1 MPIELYCIPLSQR
14 LRILHIC
21 PSYKPAFC
29 YGGPTFSVSR
39 LAEKQAE
46 LGAEV
51 WVFTTTANGAEELDV
66 PTDEPIAMDGVQVV
80 YYRRWTGDHTHIC
93 PGLWWA
99 LWRQGGRFDVI
110 HVHSWWNWV
119 ALIAVLVCRWRG
131 FRTVFSPHGMLSTYS
146 LRSWWRRGF
155 QHIIGRWMLARA
167 QWHATS
173 LFEYRELRA
182 LVPDSSMHLLPNV
195 VPFPDEAALPPAR
208 PGGPVRLLFLSRIEP
223 KKGLDFLLEAL
234 SGLEAR
240 LDWQLLIA
248 GDANSPYGHKMRDLA
263 GKKDLQ
269 SRVQWLG
276 WVSGEVK
283 WQLLAEADV
292 LLLPSLNE
300 NFALVIL
307 EALAVGTTVVV
318 SDQVGLADY
327 VREKDLG
334 WCVPLQIILWR
345 RALEAAIEDVPRR
358 RRIREQAP
366 VLVRRDFDA
375 TAIAQQYLSAYT
387 RPVVQVIFRKP
398 ISGGHYSIER
408 SFSALWSFWSASDVL
423 VQKVEACALSRGG
436 WSRLRIARQMLR
448 LWADVFHV
456 SGDIHFAALFLPG
469 RKTVL
474 TIHDC
479 GFLRHPNP
487 WKRHVLRWLW
497 LRWPVRHCRQVVAVS
512 EATKADIV
520 CHTGCEPSKIAVI
533 PSVIPPHF
541 KPVPKAFQAECPRI
555 LHIGSAPNKNLSRHI
570 EALQGIPCVLHIVG
584 CLSAEAQQQLER
596 FGIAY
601 ECTSH
606 LDDEAVVGAYASC
619 DLLLFA
625 STWEGFG
632 MPILE
637 AQATGRPVVTSRT
650 SSMPEV
656 AGEGAC
662 LVDPWDVADI
672 RRGVLRVINDAAY
685 RAHLI
690 EKGFENARRYQPA
703 AAAQAYE
710 ALYCA
715 IAQEATASEVRQA
728 IPRVP
733 AQANGE

>member
-1 MPIELYCIPLSQR
+1 M
-14 LRILHIC
+14 RILHIC
-21 PSYKPAFC
+21 PSYKPAFG

-46 LGAEV
+46 MGAEV

-66 PTDEPIAMDGVQVV
+66 PTGEPIAMDGVQVV
-80 YYRRWTGDHTHIC
+80 YFRRWTGDHSHVC

-99 LWRQGGRFDVI
+99 LWRQGGRFDVV

-119 ALIAVLVCRWRG
+119 AFIAILVCRWRG
-131 FRTVFSPHGMLSTYS
+131 FRTVFSPHGMLSAYT
-146 LRSWWRRGF
+146 LRSWGRRYF
-155 QHIIGRWMLARA
+155 QRIVGHWLLARA
-167 QWHATS
+167 RWHATS

-182 LVPDSSMHLLPNV
+182 LAPCRFMLLLPNV
-195 VPFPDEAALPPAR
+195 VSFPEEPAPPSAR
-208 PGGPVRLLFLSRIEP
+208 TGGPVRLLFLSRIDP

-234 SGLEAR
+234 SGLDACLE
-240 LDWQLLIA
+240 WQLLIA
-248 GDANSPYGHKMRDLA
+248 GDSNSPYGQKMWHLA
-263 GKKDLQ
+263 RKKGLE
-269 SRVQWLG
+269 SRLQWLG
-276 WVSGEVK
+276 WISGEVK
-283 WQLLAEADV
+283 WQLLSEVDV
-292 LLLPSLNE
+292 LLLPSHNE

-307 EALAVGTTVVV
+307 EALAVGTAVVV

-334 WCVPLQIILWR
+334 WCVSLRRDLWR
-345 RALEAAIEDVPRR
+345 RALEAAIEDAPKRR
-358 RRIREQAP
+358 RVREQAP
-366 VLVRRDFDA
+366 ALVRRDFDA
-375 TAIAQQYLSAYT
+375 AAIAQQYLSAYT
-387 RPVVQVIFRKP
+387 RPAVQVIFRKP
-398 ISGGHYSIER
+398 IGGGHYSIER
-408 SFSALWSFWSASDVL
+408 SFSALWPFWAASEVL

-436 WSRLRIARQMLR
+436 WSRLRIAFQMRR

-469 RKTVL
+469 RQTVL
-474 TIHDC
+474 TVHDC
-479 GFLRHPNP
+479 GFLRHPNL
-487 WKRHVLRWLW
+487 WKRLVLRWLW
-497 LRWPVRHCRQVVAVS
+497 LRWPVRHCCRVVAVS

-520 CHTGCEPSKIAVI
+520 RHTGCDPSKIAII

-541 KPVPKAFQAECPRI
+541 APVPKSFQAECPRI

-570 EALQGIPCVLHIVG
+570 EALRGIPCVLHIVG
-584 CLSAEAQQQLER
+584 RLSAEARQQLEHS
-596 FGIAY
+596 GIAY
-601 ECTSH
+601 ECASY
-606 LDDEAVVGAYASC
+606 LDDEAVVRAYASC

-637 AQATGRPVVTSRT
+637 AQATGRPVITSRT

-685 RAHLI
+685 RAYLI
-690 EKGFENARRYQPA
+690 EKGFENVRRYQPA

-715 IAQEATASEVRQA
+715 IAQEATASEVRQT

-733 AQANGE
+733 AQADGE